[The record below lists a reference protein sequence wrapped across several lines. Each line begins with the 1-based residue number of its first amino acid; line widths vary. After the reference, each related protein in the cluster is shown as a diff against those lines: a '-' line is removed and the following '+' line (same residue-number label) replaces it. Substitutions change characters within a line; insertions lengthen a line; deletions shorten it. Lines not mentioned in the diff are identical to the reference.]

1 MRNHIHCQVAGAYA
15 RSDSHFAGVKGSANA
30 MQIIA
35 AFGEPWQLCTSI
47 TATFTDANGENP
59 NVIALVGGETQYS
72 NKIDDMTYLF
82 AVPQSAAAVAGKIQL
97 VFDGYIP
104 QGTAQTVNEDA
115 DVVADVVTEFLDTGS
130 GTVALTG
137 PVRLRAAEVYT
148 IADAQETITDEW
160 GSVTATEVEKLIAQ
174 LSEVVGDAATILELN
189 AHPPKIENGYWYLW
203 DAATGAYQQSGKAQG
218 EKGDKG
224 ADGSS
229 AAAGSVGFDQLD
241 AATKMASGM
250 YYQVSYLSMG
260 TKATAEGTR
269 VLKFYATAVKGE
281 VITSDTQQAY
291 FKAALDAGAAT
302 EQTQIRAVQDVVV
315 KIGAQVKLRL
325 GTDEIAA
332 TGGQR
337 ALHIYRKK
345 SGETESEELINA
357 TIQDWSKT
365 KGKPYSISAPP
376 RIVKLSAGDLIW
388 MNVYMKKNDSIDAEQ
403 TWLLMETVRPTNWAS
418 S

>member
-72 NKIDDMTYLF
+72 NKIDEMTYLF

-104 QGTAQTVNEDA
+104 QGTAQTVDES
-115 DVVADVVTEFLDTGS
+115 ADVVTDTTTDTGS
-130 GTVALTG
+130 TNAALTG

-160 GSVTATEVEKLIAQ
+160 GSATATEVEKLIAQ
-174 LSEVVGDAATILELN
+174 LQEVTGNALEILQLN
-189 AHPPKIENGYWYLW
+189 SHPPKIEDGYWYLW
-203 DAATGAYQQSGKAQG
+203 DTATGEYKQAGKAQG
-218 EKGDKG
+218 EKGEKG
-224 ADGSS
+224 AAGS
-229 AAAGSVGFDQLD
+229 AAATGSVGFDELD
-241 AATKMASGM
+241 AATKMASGI
-250 YYQVSYLSMG
+250 YYQVNYLSMG
-260 TKATAEGTR
+260 AEALAEGTR
-269 VLKFYATAVKGE
+269 TLQFYPSDTKSE
-281 VITSDTQQAY
+281 VITSDTSQAY
-291 FKAALDAGAAT
+291 FAAGLAGADAT
-302 EQTQIRAVQDVVV
+302 TLQSVIRAVQDVTV
-315 KIGAQVKLRL
+315 KISAQVKLRL

-332 TGGQR
+332 NGGQR
-337 ALHIYRKK
+337 ALHVYRIDEGNTTVKEVLGA
-345 SGETESEELINA
+345 S
-357 TIQDWSKT
+357 IQDWSKT

-376 RIVKLSAGDLIW
+376 RIVKLSAGDKLQVD
-388 MNVYMKKNDSIDAEQ
+388 VYTKKYDGMDAEQ
-403 TWLLMETVRPTNWAS
+403 TWLLIEAVRPTNWAS